1 MTIPLSASHPAI
13 KACDVDKDG
22 PAMIQE
28 LHGILSAIL
37 HGAFGH
43 FWHLGFSS
51 SPDRADPSIAALRTT
66 RLMHLVRLT
75 RDRRTFDDFDSF
87 YQQGGALV
95 RGFQSMLLAYNFD
108 RWYFRHDTPVIDW
121 VDVTSAMIEVL
132 PSLAGKELCGV
143 SSEYSKANY
152 RRLICLIFEYD
163 FPIAQGV
170 LIDRQVNP
178 SLQDLIR
185 SLNYLHDAINAGRQ
199 HDHLLIEGSDMSG
212 SDQEYLNEYPKRTR
226 TIWVVVQ
233 QSVAHASCAQ
243 LFDDDG
249 LIDILGTLSRCIS
262 PSYFTRREAGHLI
275 ATALRILMKQITDHL
290 MKCTSPEAFSGLAD
304 ELVEKLVRLRASLTS
319 AGFPDLIPCVYWCFE
334 NPIWDYLARHMRFE
348 TIVLLMSSF
357 APTQSPRRVDGDLS
371 RILKICS
378 MWLTSLA
385 KPHGPTHTIPPRI
398 IDHRHSLKST
408 RSYRPDAAAVFA
420 LLHDPYWHALLQSI
434 MPRSG
439 AELEVELQEGL
450 ADVVSRLG
458 ETHYI
463 THTNLPKHRDTKGPL
478 NEYAFSLD
486 VKKIAS
492 EFPGIFNDEH
502 ARRILHQFFNA
513 SQCNDLTHLSVMAAA
528 ELFTGV
534 PQEVCLGSPLM
545 RSLFEYFAA
554 RWAKERDLEKMM
566 HFLLRK
572 ASAEAELHQQHNST
586 YSSSLLMLYS
596 MLRFW
601 RPICAR
607 KQEVNL
613 PFDLPPV
620 TDLSSFL
627 QVLRQCQPLLGSH
640 QKFDELRSCV
650 IEWKREVHLLLVALT
665 PRPEGEAYCEGSEGD
680 YRFCE
685 SFKTLT
691 QVHLKREHFSETVR
705 ELTAVPHELL
715 GIKFPPLVLFS
726 VDEYNQTRKQMR
738 AAISFLRSIFY
749 RMVDIQDSSAGPK
762 NDKEVNVL
770 TCTML
775 TAANVE
781 TESLLKKLAS
791 RGFVYAPDRSAP
803 EELKAYV
810 NQASFNLPMRDV
822 LALSGVIQAWLQ
834 EVKVTDDD
842 GNILMTA
849 EDMLDIV
856 AYFHCKPS
864 ALASFYLQQE
874 LRSDDDDT
882 GEDAGQPLAVSA
894 FAEALLSAKEKVKEL
909 LDGSEVSYGDVKKA
923 FEQVKRGVSTRDEIR
938 RLRRG
943 FKLED
948 ASDGADSVSKL
959 EDIVVL
965 VRLKQPM
972 DDIVEA
978 CKQFEMPFDT
988 DVDFRN
994 LKKQVEL
1001 MKNEDKMDKTSMK
1014 DHLAMKHRLDEVL
1027 QNVDVSTLTLF
1038 GVLRNCA
1045 EVWNLIKVGVQDSSF
1060 AGDEGFN
1067 RLVELIDLLN
1077 NMLADAGADE
1087 EQGADLLAQ
1096 LKPVAQIVSP
1106 LVELSM
1112 DRKRTFRDLI
1122 RRLKSLQGNEDFKK
1136 AAEGGPEGR
1145 PFSELE
1151 VVRDGI
1157 DTIRSLLEKSEGGIE
1172 TITKKFDDH
1181 MQHGVFEMSLSARDG
1196 TNIFGLLDQQSGRI
1210 TRDDELQAFIL
1221 NLGFSR
1227 EDQVN
1232 SLNYPSKQIRAA
1244 QQISQTPHGLELHR
1258 TAPHCSSPH
1267 RIATQRIH
1275 HNAPCRISTTL
1286 HALRSAS
1293 PSLTK
1298 PHPAP
1303 LAFRLHLSNP
1313 TSTHPHPCSFQNLA
1327 PLLQVG
1333 NKERISS
1340 FLEQYK
1346 LVRELFAL
1354 YCQLQRE
1361 GHPDYQTHDFPLN
1374 CQDDEEGIQM
1384 AGSLVRYHYQLLDT
1398 HREGVNT
1405 IRQECPQLLLFTAQ
1419 QLLWCTAQLQ
1429 DDEAYAN
1436 AIAHAVSPLYKEWL
1450 PTSDLINAIVSV
1462 RTEGIKFAPLLRN
1475 LGISIADTLGIVHA
1489 ADTSLAERFYSLMP
1503 LRADADLQAGQISVP
1518 AKRERGIFFY
1528 ETAGSAYSR
1537 YGASSMLPAIHAVYG
1552 NVLPQ
1557 PFEVLTCTAITPE
1570 DDVRCFIQ
1578 RVQNQAT
1585 CQRVFCVLD
1594 VNKLP
1599 TKSQEMLLRFIL
1611 GASEVAQNISLH
1623 CVMQGG
1629 QALLQQTPW
1638 VTKRDIG
1645 QDLVPAATSTE
1656 QRAIDFYKRACFNN
1670 VGGKGCEWVLV
1681 KGRAGDGK
1689 THFIRKRVSSLK
1701 GAATGAFT
1709 HVCISLNESFS
1720 LSEALSQLFSLPVD
1734 GSAQVAVEFRISLGE
1749 YRGDGLVD
1757 TKDMDEWKQ
1766 LATKINQFFFE
1777 LLVLGQVS
1785 DHETGRLFSLPH
1797 GCEWFIFI
1805 ELPDVAGHFPNLDLA
1820 MVPDLVTALPILAI
1834 VPNVHVV
1841 EPDSPLDL
1849 DQRTVLVSKYLLA
1862 HEQGSINRYICR
1874 PRHDGTPE
1882 IWNGSCFPSDPAT
1895 RGVSE
1900 GRCADLG
1907 FLNEDGEP
1915 FISYGHRDPPSEDEC
1930 RRVLRDYMQRFLPR
1944 QGTGGE
1950 IPCKAIQRA
1959 FIQYMHRRCAAMEW
1973 CVRTRENVSH
1983 PYVSGF
1989 LMDTMLN
1996 EVQIALDKDF
2006 AFKCGNQD
2014 QTHLFLIYEYAQ
2026 LQKERTTCDL
2036 MLFSTAPTA
2045 RLSQAQEEALAK
2057 AKELDGQFV
2066 SQMGQYGYKGE
2077 KIQEYNRFLTPPTV
2091 FDRKT
2096 LDNLLC
2102 RSLSINLPADVERL
2116 SLIDEKQFILTKDFL
2131 IKMLAINE
2139 RRECGLPIIIE
2150 GETGVG
2156 KTRLVR
2162 MLSELWNFSDQQ
2174 FVQPLAHVL
2183 AEETLEL
2190 LQKWG
2195 CVTYARQ
2202 TPTKHFFKVVVSQ
2215 YIKQVLCDEA
2225 DPMNIDEDTFVTS
2238 VEKRM
2243 PGRWPQGSSYKDWGR
2258 RMLEALKKAHG
2269 EAANLVEGAA
2279 SSTSGSDAVRG
2290 SFGNLGSKK
2299 LGDEAEAGPPVM
2311 ELANVELPDDFE
2323 ERVWV
2328 KAVKIQIQ
2336 MREDCT
2342 RMVSEH
2348 VIPRLTSAGAL
2359 AANEGGGEH
2368 LKTSIADII
2377 AAVKPADEI
2386 AEAFRC
2392 LCEHLQRAGDHV
2404 DVQGTALLLKFATML
2419 TNECE
2424 RRPLL
2429 QVDQQAKQLVHRA
2442 CEAKTQPQVGE
2453 LVSLLTTML
2462 DGHTLKTFYRLG
2474 VHAALTPVMIRD
2486 FFLADSEDSE
2496 LPSIYKT
2503 AELLLSRATS
2513 IESKVQH
2520 VTVMLDEVNTTC
2532 CMGLFK
2538 EIVVDRSIL
2547 GKPLPRNIV
2556 IICAC
2561 NPARD
2566 AGARDVQREDAGST
2580 EWALGHYQ
2588 VKGLP
2593 TSMRLMMWNFGALS
2607 EQQEKDYVESR
2618 IETNRQ
2624 TGAVL
2629 IERKDMKKIEP
2640 KLKRLTSSWNFG
2652 VADDPPITTPLFQVK
2667 HSDTFE
2673 AKKLG
2678 NLLTEAQ
2685 KLIRSFAKAK
2695 AIERLNASNKEVMGE
2710 GYSEWLNLLTRQ
2722 RQRVATTI
2730 LNEADLRSS
2739 AAVSQRDFQR
2749 AFTLHSYFYENI
2761 KRKERYG
2768 PRSTTVIS
2776 LTAQPPTPPYSTLAR
2791 TLLLCTSREYF
2802 HTTHHDPARLCAVP
2816 VPLPLMPCPLLPP
2829 FRPRSSPPC
2838 PTLCDYPL
2846 SPCPLPPCAP
2856 HIPFLQVPT
2865 SCLSD

>member
-1 MTIPLSASHPAI
+1 MTTQSALLLSAI
-13 KACDVDKDG
+13 KACELVNDG
-22 PAMIQE
+22 SVIRE
-28 LHGILSAIL
+28 LNSILVAVSRCTVSD
-37 HGAFGH
+37 
-43 FWHLGFSS
+43 FWQSGF
-51 SPDRADPSIAALRTT
+51 PGENRKFEPSVAALRTT
-66 RLMHLVRLT
+66 RMLHLIWLT
-75 RDRRTFDDFDSF
+75 RDPESPEQFDE
-87 YQQGGALV
+87 YREIQVGALAE
-95 RGFQSMLLAYNFD
+95 GMHNMLLRYNFD
-108 RWYFRHDTPVIDW
+108 QFTGRSRNGTILDW
-121 VDVTSAMIEVL
+121 LDVLSAAVEVL
-132 PSLAGKELCGV
+132 PSLVGKELRGV
-143 SSEYSKANY
+143 SSSYSPRNY
-152 RRLICLIFEYD
+152 RRLLFFALEYD
-163 FPIAQGV
+163 FDMPHGTVDHRRIE
-170 LIDRQVNP
+170 IHP
-178 SLQDLIR
+178 TMQDLIR
-185 SLNYLHDAINAGRQ
+185 IFKTLHAAINAGRPF
-199 HDHLLIEGSDMSG
+199 
-212 SDQEYLNEYPKRTR
+212 SDQIVIEPHQSHLADLPRRKRD
-226 TIWVVVQ
+226 IWDIIR
-233 QSVAHASCAQ
+233 STVACSQRHE
-243 LFDDDG
+243 LFDEGRLADLLMTLRKTFSAEYFTHTEASS
-249 LIDILGTLSRCIS
+249 LIIQALHILSRDISLNRPGRLPDEAPDEMVETLVSLHTGLGSLGLQEFTPYLLHAFYQPTWDIYARSMRIETVVMLLRTFS
-262 PSYFTRREAGHLI
+262 PSEFERYQE
-275 ATALRILMKQITDHL
+275 
-290 MKCTSPEAFSGLAD
+290 EGLCNV
-304 ELVEKLVRLRASLTS
+304 LKIVK
-319 AGFPDLIPCVYWCFE
+319 
-334 NPIWDYLARHMRFE
+334 IWLSSLARVNH
-348 TIVLLMSSF
+348 
-357 APTQSPRRVDGDLS
+357 
-371 RILKICS
+371 
-378 MWLTSLA
+378 
-385 KPHGPTHTIPPRI
+385 PRI
-398 IDHRHSLKST
+398 YDHRHFYRTHPRYYHPTPSLIFKPLDS
-408 RSYRPDAAAVFA
+408 PIW
-420 LLHDPYWHALLQSI
+420 PALLQGI
-434 MPRSG
+434 MPPAG
-439 AELEVELQEGL
+439 TPLEDELQSVL
-450 ADVVSRLG
+450 VDVVTRLG

-463 THTNLPKHRDTKGPL
+463 APTNPGTCPDWLKGAEGMPL
-478 NEYAFSLD
+478 NAYAFSRDLAM
-486 VKKIAS
+486 IAS
-492 EFPGIFNDEH
+492 SFPLVLNEER
-502 ARRILHQFFNA
+502 AQ
-513 SQCNDLTHLSVMAAA
+513 DLMVQYFSDRSRGDLKMAA
-528 ELFTGV
+528 EQVSTLFAGV
-534 PQEVCLGSPLM
+534 PREVCISSPLM
-545 RSLFEYFAA
+545 NKVLEYFAGE
-554 RWAKERDLEKMM
+554 WSDVTKLVKMKVVLVQSVGDE
-566 HFLLRK
+566 HK
-572 ASAEAELHQQHNST
+572 
-586 YSSSLLMLYS
+586 YSSSLLMLHS
-596 MLRFW
+596 MLTCKRQICLPNADPA
-601 RPICAR
+601 RPA
-607 KQEVNL
+607 ELYSL
-613 PFDLPPV
+613 PSKPYL
-620 TDLSSFL
+620 TAFL
-627 QVLRQCQPLLGSH
+627 QVLQQCHSFLGGH
-640 QKFDELRSCV
+640 PKFDELRDLV
-650 IEWKREVHLLLVALT
+650 LGWKREMHNLLTGLKPCA
-665 PRPEGEAYCEGSEGD
+665 RAHNEGKTYTDDCL
-680 YRFCE
+680 RE
-685 SFKTLT
+685 SLKTL
-691 QVHLKREHFSETVR
+691 QEVQSKRNQFTGIVSE
-705 ELTAVPHELL
+705 LNNVPDMLL
-715 GIKFPPLVLFS
+715 NSSYPPLALPTD
-726 VDEYNQTRKQMR
+726 DECSQTLMQIQ
-738 AAISFLRSIFY
+738 AAWTSLCSIFCHE
-749 RMVDIQDSSAGPK
+749 IKTQDSDAELQQG
-762 NDKEVNVL
+762 NIL
-770 TCTML
+770 TCSML
-775 TAANVE
+775 TTANVE
-781 TESLLKKLAS
+781 TQSSLLAKLGS
-791 RGFVYAPDRSAP
+791 LGFVYAPERCGP
-803 EELKAYV
+803 VELRTYI
-810 NQASFNLPMRDV
+810 NQATHNLPMRNV
-822 LALSGVIQAWLQ
+822 IALGGVIQVWLH
-834 EVKVTDDD
+834 EAEVTDDNGD
-842 GNILMTA
+842 VLMTA
-849 EDMLDIV
+849 DAMLDII
-856 AYFHCKPS
+856 AYFDSKPS
-864 ALASFYLQQE
+864 ALASFYLQEE
-874 LRSDDDDT
+874 LRLDGEDT
-882 GEDAGQPLAVSA
+882 GEDAGQPLALSM
-894 FAEALLSAKEKVKEL
+894 FAGALQSAKEKVLEL

-923 FEQVKRGVSTRDEIR
+923 FEQVKRGVSTRDEIN
-938 RLRRG
+938 RLQRG
-943 FKLED
+943 FKLGD

-988 DVDFRN
+988 DVDFLN

-1001 MKNEDKMDKTSMK
+1001 MKNEDKMNETSMK
-1014 DHLAMKHRLDEVL
+1014 DHLDMKHRLDKVL
-1027 QNVDVSTLTLF
+1027 EDVDVSTLTLF

-1045 EVWNLIKVGVQDSSF
+1045 EVWTLIKVGVQDSSF

-1067 RLVELIDLLN
+1067 RLVELIGLLN

-1106 LVELSM
+1106 LVEISM
-1112 DRKRTFRDLI
+1112 DRDKTFRELI
-1122 RRLKSLQGNEDFKK
+1122 RRLKRLQGNEDFKK
-1136 AAEGGPEGR
+1136 AAEGGLEGR

-1157 DTIRSLLEKSEGGIE
+1157 DTIRALLEKSEGGIE

-1196 TNIFGLLDQQSGRI
+1196 TNIFGLLDQHSGRI

-1244 QQISQTPHGLELHR
+1244 QQISQTPHGLELYR
-1258 TAPHCSSPH
+1258 TAPHCSSSH

-1286 HALRSAS
+1286 HALRSVS

-1405 IRQECPQLLLFTAQ
+1405 TRQECPQFLLFTAQ

-1489 ADTSLAERFYSLMP
+1489 ADASLAERFYSLMP
-1503 LRADADLQAGQISVP
+1503 LRADADLQPGQISVP

-1585 CQRVFCVLD
+1585 CQRVFCALD

-1611 GASEVAQNISLH
+1611 GASEFAQKISLH
-1623 CVMQGG
+1623 CVMQGS

-1638 VTKRDIG
+1638 VTKKEIG
-1645 QDLVPAATSTE
+1645 QDLMPAATSTE
-1656 QRAIDFYKRACFNN
+1656 QRAIDFYKRACFKN

-1701 GAATGAFT
+1701 GTATGAFT

-1720 LSEALSQLFSLPVD
+1720 LSETLSQLFSLPVD

-1874 PRHDGTPE
+1874 PRHDEIPE
-1882 IWNGSCFPSDPAT
+1882 IWNGSCFPNDPAT

-1907 FLNEDGEP
+1907 FLNEDGQP
-1915 FISYGHRDPPSEDEC
+1915 AISYSHRDPPSEDEC

-1950 IPCKAIQRA
+1950 TPCKAIQRA

-2066 SQMGQYGYKGE
+2066 SQMGQYGFKGE
-2077 KIQEYNRFLTPPTV
+2077 KIQKFNRFLTPETV
-2091 FDRKT
+2091 FNRET
-2096 LDNLLC
+2096 LDKLLC
-2102 RSLSINLPADVERL
+2102 RSLSINLPANVERL

-2195 CVTYARQ
+2195 CVTCARP
-2202 TPTKHFFKVVVSQ
+2202 TPTKRFFKVIVSQ

-2225 DPMNIDEDTFVTS
+2225 DPMSIDEDTFVTS
-2238 VEKRM
+2238 VEERM
-2243 PGRWPQGSSYKDWGR
+2243 PGRWPQGAIYRDWGR
-2258 RMLEALKKAHG
+2258 RMLEALKQAHG

-2279 SSTSGSDAVRG
+2279 SSSGGSDAVRG
-2290 SFGNLGSKK
+2290 SFGNLGSRE
-2299 LGDEAEAGPPVM
+2299 LGGEAEAGPPLT
-2311 ELANVELPDDFE
+2311 ELAHVELPDDFE
-2323 ERVWV
+2323 ERVRV
-2328 KAVKIQIQ
+2328 KAAEIEKQ
-2336 MREDCT
+2336 MREDCA
-2342 RMVSEH
+2342 RMVGEH

-2359 AANEGGGEH
+2359 AANNGDHEP

-2404 DVQGTALLLKFATML
+2404 DVQGTTLLLKFATML

-2442 CEAKTQPQVGE
+2442 CEARTQPQVGK

-2629 IERKDMKKIEP
+2629 VERKDMKKIEP

-2710 GYSEWLNLLTRQ
+2710 GYSEWLNLLTLE

-2768 PRSTTVIS
+2768 PPPTTVIS
-2776 LTAQPPTPPYSTLAR
+2776 LIAQAPTQPYSTLAPHSVA
-2791 TLLLCTSREYF
+2791 LCT
-2802 HTTHHDPARLCAVP
+2802 P
-2816 VPLPLMPCPLLPP
+2816 
-2829 FRPRSSPPC
+2829 
-2838 PTLCDYPL
+2838 
-2846 SPCPLPPCAP
+2846 
-2856 HIPFLQVPT
+2856 
-2865 SCLSD
+2865 